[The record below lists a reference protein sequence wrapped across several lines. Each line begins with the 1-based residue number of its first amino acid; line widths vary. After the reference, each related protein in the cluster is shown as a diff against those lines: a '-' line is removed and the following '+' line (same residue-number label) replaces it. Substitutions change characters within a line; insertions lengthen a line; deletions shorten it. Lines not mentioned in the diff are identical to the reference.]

1 MAHEEIEELKQ
12 EAKEFAKV
20 EDDDIAFDI
29 AFDAALE
36 TVEGAV
42 GTFHKEKARERLLLC
57 MVTQNFYD
65 NRSILSKKTKEGLSY
80 IVRTMMLQLQLE
92 VEDEDGN

>member
-1 MAHEEIEELKQ
+1 MTQEEREKLKE

-20 EDDDIAFDI
+20 EDDDIAFNL

-36 TVEGAV
+36 TVEGAI
-42 GTFHKEKARERLLLC
+42 GTFHTGKARERLLLC

-80 IVRTMMLQLQLE
+80 IVRTIMLQLQLE
-92 VEDEDGN
+92 VEGEDGN

>member
-1 MAHEEIEELKQ
+1 MTQEEREKLKEEARQ
-12 EAKEFAKV
+12 FAKV
-20 EDDDIAFDI
+20 EDDYIAFNL

-36 TVEGAV
+36 TVEGAI

-80 IVRTMMLQLQLE
+80 IVRTIMLQLQLE
-92 VEDEDGN
+92 AEDEDGN

>member
-1 MAHEEIEELKQ
+1 MTQEEREKLKEEARQ
-12 EAKEFAKV
+12 FAKV
-20 EDDDIAFDI
+20 EDDDIAFNL

-36 TVEGAV
+36 TVEGAI

-80 IVRTMMLQLQLE
+80 IVRTIMLQLQL
-92 VEDEDGN
+92 

>member
-1 MAHEEIEELKQ
+1 MTQEEREKLKEEARQ
-12 EAKEFAKV
+12 FAKV
-20 EDDDIAFDI
+20 EDDDIAFNL

-36 TVEGAV
+36 TVEGAI
-42 GTFHKEKARERLLLC
+42 GTFNKEKARERLLLC

-80 IVRTMMLQLQLE
+80 IVRTIMLQLQLE
-92 VEDEDGN
+92 AEDEDGT

>member
-1 MAHEEIEELKQ
+1 MTQEEIEKLKE

-20 EDDDIAFDI
+20 EDDDIAFDL

-36 TVEGAV
+36 TVEGAI
-42 GTFHKEKARERLLLC
+42 GKFHKEKARERLLLC

-92 VEDEDGN
+92 VEDEDGT

>member
-1 MAHEEIEELKQ
+1 MTQEEREKLKE

-20 EDDDIAFDI
+20 EGDDIAFDL

-36 TVEGAV
+36 TVEGAT
-42 GTFHKEKARERLLLC
+42 GTFHTEKARERLLLC

-80 IVRTMMLQLQLE
+80 IVRTIMLQLRLE
-92 VEDEDGN
+92 AEDEDGN